1 MPTAIKTDCIAI
13 AFIFY
18 FVDRSNNDDIGAF
31 FQYSNVNEGYVRT
44 VYAIKEFKWVFYEH
58 GLPAYFEDLNNYKA
72 RRIKDR
78 LNSRIIIN
86 YLEKQGVTRIVC
98 TDTAELIEVD
108 ELRRVHG
115 ILDGLVRR
123 NNWEGRAE

>member
-1 MPTAIKTDCIAI
+1 MTINSVFTSIPLTISMYNDEQEC
-13 AFIFY
+13 FRR
-18 FVDRSNNDDIGAF
+18 VSNSISQLF
-31 FQYSNVNEGYVRT
+31 
-44 VYAIKEFKWVFYEH
+44 
-58 GLPAYFEDLNNYKA
+58 
-72 RRIKDR
+72 
-78 LNSRIIIN
+78 N

-123 NNWEGRAE
+123 NNWEGRAK

>member
-1 MPTAIKTDCIAI
+1 MAINSVFTSIPLTISMYNDEQEC
-13 AFIFY
+13 FRR
-18 FVDRSNNDDIGAF
+18 VSNSISQLF
-31 FQYSNVNEGYVRT
+31 
-44 VYAIKEFKWVFYEH
+44 
-58 GLPAYFEDLNNYKA
+58 
-72 RRIKDR
+72 
-78 LNSRIIIN
+78 N

>member
-1 MPTAIKTDCIAI
+1 MTINSVFTSIPLTISMYNDEQECFRRA
-13 AFIFY
+13 
-18 FVDRSNNDDIGAF
+18 SNSISQLF
-31 FQYSNVNEGYVRT
+31 
-44 VYAIKEFKWVFYEH
+44 
-58 GLPAYFEDLNNYKA
+58 
-72 RRIKDR
+72 
-78 LNSRIIIN
+78 N

>member
-1 MPTAIKTDCIAI
+1 MT
-13 AFIFY
+13 
-18 FVDRSNNDDIGAF
+18 SNSVFTSIPLTISMYNDEQECF
-31 FQYSNVNEGYVRT
+31 RRVSNS
-44 VYAIKEFKWVFYEH
+44 ISQLF
-58 GLPAYFEDLNNYKA
+58 
-72 RRIKDR
+72 
-78 LNSRIIIN
+78 N

>member
-1 MPTAIKTDCIAI
+1 MTINSVFTSIPLTISMYNDELEC
-13 AFIFY
+13 FRR
-18 FVDRSNNDDIGAF
+18 VSNSISQLF
-31 FQYSNVNEGYVRT
+31 
-44 VYAIKEFKWVFYEH
+44 
-58 GLPAYFEDLNNYKA
+58 
-72 RRIKDR
+72 
-78 LNSRIIIN
+78 N
-86 YLEKQGVTRIVC
+86 YLEKQGVARIVC

>member
-1 MPTAIKTDCIAI
+1 MTINSVFTSIPLTISMYNDEQEC
-13 AFIFY
+13 FRR
-18 FVDRSNNDDIGAF
+18 VSNSISQLF
-31 FQYSNVNEGYVRT
+31 
-44 VYAIKEFKWVFYEH
+44 
-58 GLPAYFEDLNNYKA
+58 
-72 RRIKDR
+72 
-78 LNSRIIIN
+78 N

>member
-1 MPTAIKTDCIAI
+1 MTINSVFTSVPLTISMYNDEQEC
-13 AFIFY
+13 FRR
-18 FVDRSNNDDIGAF
+18 VSNSISQLF
-31 FQYSNVNEGYVRT
+31 
-44 VYAIKEFKWVFYEH
+44 
-58 GLPAYFEDLNNYKA
+58 
-72 RRIKDR
+72 
-78 LNSRIIIN
+78 N

>member
-1 MPTAIKTDCIAI
+1 MYNDEQEC
-13 AFIFY
+13 FRR
-18 FVDRSNNDDIGAF
+18 VSNSISQLF
-31 FQYSNVNEGYVRT
+31 
-44 VYAIKEFKWVFYEH
+44 
-58 GLPAYFEDLNNYKA
+58 
-72 RRIKDR
+72 
-78 LNSRIIIN
+78 N

-115 ILDGLVRR
+115 ILDGLIRR

>member
-1 MPTAIKTDCIAI
+1 MTINSVFTSIPLTISMYNDEQEC
-13 AFIFY
+13 FRR
-18 FVDRSNNDDIGAF
+18 VSNSISQLF
-31 FQYSNVNEGYVRT
+31 
-44 VYAIKEFKWVFYEH
+44 
-58 GLPAYFEDLNNYKA
+58 
-72 RRIKDR
+72 
-78 LNSRIIIN
+78 N

-115 ILDGLVRR
+115 ILDGLIHR

>member
-1 MPTAIKTDCIAI
+1 MTINSVFTSVPLTISMYNDEQEC
-13 AFIFY
+13 FRR
-18 FVDRSNNDDIGAF
+18 VSNSISQLF
-31 FQYSNVNEGYVRT
+31 
-44 VYAIKEFKWVFYEH
+44 
-58 GLPAYFEDLNNYKA
+58 
-72 RRIKDR
+72 
-78 LNSRIIIN
+78 N

-115 ILDGLVRR
+115 ILDGLIRR